1 MKFTPL
7 SLLVSALSCAGTA
20 LADFQGKLIAQ
31 NEGCDIKN
39 IKSVNGFSANIYSYT
54 YSDMSDYSNTAYF
67 QNGFTQA
74 GLITTIANVPDA
86 QFDNNQGFEVST
98 TGELW
103 GVNIPITNFALDL
116 SGYFYGMCHPCL
128 IFFRQYPPFHS
139 CSLFKLL
146 TRPSPIPI

>member
-116 SGYFYGMCHPCL
+116 SGYFYGMCHQCL
-128 IFFRQYPPFHS
+128 IFFSQYPPFILAL
-139 CSLFKLL
+139 CSNY
-146 TRPSPIPI
+146 